1 MECGGKCLVVTLTH
15 SDYYFCVWWWS
26 HLHGDWLPHVLISSN
41 VQSDHKW
48 EHWVTLWQHF
58 FMTTRAE
65 LGREH
70 QPAIFSWSTDSD
82 GEHKTRPGWQ
92 LSGEGK
98 GSHFSAFLLKTLI
111 HFPKP
116 WDVFLNLI
124 AEFGSLESVDIN
136 VIIEFVWPGQ
146 VVVRW
151 GELWWSVCLY
161 LVSLLSPVS
170 SLPMLKLPEN
180 VFNGVCHGPA
190 GRSVPLEMFSIK
202 SCCWLG
208 GKLSWAMYYKVIMYA
223 NLKTNPSLSQSV
235 YQQRGAGAGSGLG
248 LLRSSLL
255 VILISLSTSPDSSTT
270 LHNTN
275 IFLRYSEP
283 VSSPL

>member
-65 LGREH
+65 LGRGT
-70 QPAIFSWSTDSD
+70 PARYLLMIHWLWRRTQNTARLATLRGREGFSL
-82 GEHKTRPGWQ
+82 
-92 LSGEGK
+92 LSLPIK
-98 GSHFSAFLLKTLI
+98 NINTLSKA
-111 HFPKP
+111 PRCN
-116 WDVFLNLI
+116 W
-124 AEFGSLESVDIN
+124 VDIN

-151 GELWWSVCLY
+151 GELWWWSVCLY

-208 GKLSWAMYYKVIMYA
+208 AKLSWAMYYKVIMYA

>member
-116 WDVFLNLI
+116 RDFLLKSHSWVWFARISWYKCNHW
-124 AEFGSLESVDIN
+124 
-136 VIIEFVWPGQ
+136 VWPGG
-146 VVVRW
+146 VEVGRVM
-151 GELWWSVCLY
+151 LVCL
-161 LVSLLSPVS
+161 SLFSLTVVTCVKSPNAKVTRKCFQWSLSRSCRQVGPS
-170 SLPMLKLPEN
+170 RD
-180 VFNGVCHGPA
+180 VFNKI
-190 GRSVPLEMFSIK
+190 L
-202 SCCWLG
+202 
-208 GKLSWAMYYKVIMYA
+208 
-223 NLKTNPSLSQSV
+223 
-235 YQQRGAGAGSGLG
+235 
-248 LLRSSLL
+248 LL
-255 VILISLSTSPDSSTT
+255 VGSQAELGDVLQSD
-270 LHNTN
+270 N
-275 IFLRYSEP
+275 
-283 VSSPL
+283 VC